1 MGIGNTTTSSAVASV
16 LLGCD
21 PLLVTGRG
29 AGLSDSGLSRKL
41 EAIKSDKASPPGSGR
56 SAQCALYAWR
66 VRYCRNG
73 RPLPWRR
80 AVSGSVLID
89 GVISSVAAL
98 LAVKICPASKK
109 AMLATHVSAEPAGCM
124 ILDAIG
130 LEPMITAGMRLGRTK
145 CAVRDSDA
153 GYGVQRLPGFYI
165 RRAFDRGV

>member
-1 MGIGNTTTSSAVASV
+1 MANCQVEAVDLGILNYPGNPGVRNCRIANGTADITQKPAMTKAELYRCIETGIGLAKCAKEDRVKLLVTGEMGIGNTTTSSAVASV

-80 AVSGSVLID
+80 AVSGSGAD
-89 GVISSVAAL
+89 
-98 LAVKICPASKK
+98 
-109 AMLATHVSAEPAGCM
+109 
-124 ILDAIG
+124 
-130 LEPMITAGMRLGRTK
+130 
-145 CAVRDSDA
+145 
-153 GYGVQRLPGFYI
+153 
-165 RRAFDRGV
+165 